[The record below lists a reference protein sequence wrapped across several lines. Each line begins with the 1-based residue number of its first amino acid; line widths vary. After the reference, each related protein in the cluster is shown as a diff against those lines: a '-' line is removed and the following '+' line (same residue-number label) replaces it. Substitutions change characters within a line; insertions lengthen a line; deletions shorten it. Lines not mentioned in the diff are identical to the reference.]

1 MFTLVNEEQDG
12 GYFTETQVYFP
23 ETGTVVLNG
32 LYHLLPAHGMGPYD
46 LKDWPHERM
55 VPV

>member
-23 ETGTVVLNG
+23 ETGTAVLNG
-32 LYHLLPAHGMGPYD
+32 LYHPLPVHGMGPYD
-46 LKDWPHERM
+46 LKDWPREGM
-55 VPV
+55 VLV

>member
-32 LYHLLPAHGMGPYD
+32 LYHLFPAHGMGPYD
-46 LKDWPHERM
+46 LKDWPRERM
-55 VPV
+55 VLV

>member
-23 ETGTVVLNG
+23 ETGTAVLNG
-32 LYHLLPAHGMGPYD
+32 LYHLLPVHGMGLYD
-46 LKDWPHERM
+46 LKDWPREGM
-55 VPV
+55 VLV